1 MIVSEISSA
10 SRGSA
15 WDDIITITSWF
26 RRSTKRIAR
35 ECRAQIARRL
45 ANIRVPLVPVVHL
58 SSRKEGR
65 EDTGI
70 PCIGA
75 SILRDFV
82 DPRGGDDLLSPHAP
96 PSARTCPRRPRS
108 RAVAQMP
115 PAHRGAP
122 NRSTVTENI
131 CRVAEAV
138 LFQRDAC
145 RCAYRDAGYGIQD
158 SMPQSISRRV

>member
-75 SILRDFV
+75 SILRDVV
-82 DPRGGDDLLSPHAP
+82 DPRGGDDLLYPACAAVCKDLSKTAEI
-96 PSARTCPRRPRS
+96 ARGRADATRS
-108 RAVAQMP
+108 
-115 PAHRGAP
+115 HGAP